1 MQYSAKILREV
12 TVSARAVL
20 VACVFFVSLTALAD
34 PPKLP
39 SAEEIATA
47 VRQLGDKRYAIR
59 EQATK
64 RLWQAGVD
72 AEAALQQ
79 ALKSRDAEV
88 ARRARELLDK
98 IEWGIFAD
106 TPDEVVA
113 LVNKYRAGDA
123 NAQNE
128 AVRGLVKARR
138 PGLTVLARIGHRV
151 TPEAHPALAK
161 AMTDA
166 AREVVPQ
173 LLAAR
178 DYVAAGELLET
189 CVTSGV
195 DAALNDYA
203 AFVVLQGQ
211 LDVAIARRLAETPP
225 RPAVLAVL
233 FRAKGDVSTARKYA
247 QEAAAKDDGL
257 LLDEILW
264 EQGDWAELAKRPAP
278 EGLQPA
284 IHRGTSALLHRLAG
298 NTKALDA
305 DLAEL
310 RQAIKANEKWVLPSR
325 TPPAGEPAPP
335 PDSNLLFLAWTAA
348 KTLVLV
354 EQPNPALS
362 VLDSLPEF
370 RPQLFALFAARLQYR
385 EALALADRPAA
396 PGEAGMTTAIKQA
409 RLLYLL
415 GDADRAGQVFA
426 KVAERLKT
434 ADEVDTA
441 VELCEVQMKLGL
453 VDAAREHAARFIAE
467 LVRQTANEQI
477 PRQVLGAVFPKRG
490 EEAWV
495 WWNFFRQ
502 KFPQDDATGMMKRV
516 RALLDPPVG
525 GNRPGP
531 SEWSAALL
539 AAQPAED
546 AHAKA
551 MAHEALSATHEAA
564 GQLDAA
570 RAELVRA
577 CENSKDPARWLRLGD
592 SLIARKD
599 YAAAADAYAKSAEC
613 DPLGPLAVYLHGR
626 ALEQAG
632 RGAEGRQKIEQ
643 AYWQSLGNTVLRA
656 DVAAD
661 LAKRGHDDLAA
672 HEREMILKLGWP
684 RVWSEGGLLSA
695 LARGAAAR
703 KDYAVAADWYER
715 LTARLLADA
724 KDFAETGGLI
734 GVPAL
739 MHAHRA
745 RAALMTG
752 SLSVMQVEADRCLS
766 LTPGNLEVALALVPE
781 LDRRGQKSDGDLL
794 YKRVA
799 GAYTRLCGEFPRSP
813 LVHNAAAWLAA
824 GCRRDLDVA
833 LEHARTAVTQ
843 APTNAGFL
851 DTLAEVN
858 FQRGEQAKAIELMHK
873 CLTLEPRNTYF
884 ANQLRRFEVGDRDAP
899 VPPENDD
906 D

>member
-1 MQYSAKILREV
+1 M
-12 TVSARAVL
+12 SARAVL
-20 VACVFFVSLTALAD
+20 VVCVFGVSLTVWAN
-34 PPKLP
+34 PPKSP
-39 SAEEIATA
+39 SAEEIAAA
-47 VRQLGDKRYAIR
+47 VRQLGDGRYAVR

-64 RLWQAGVD
+64 KLWLAGAD
-72 AEAALQQ
+72 AETALRE
-79 ALKSRDAEV
+79 ALKSRDPEV

-113 LVNKYRAGDA
+113 LIEKYRAGDA
-123 NAQNE
+123 TAQGE
-128 AVRGLVKARR
+128 AVRGLIKARR
-138 PGLTVLARIGHRV
+138 PGLTVLARIGRRV
-151 TPEAHPALAK
+151 TPETRPALAK
-161 AMTDA
+161 AMTEA

-178 DYVAAGELLET
+178 DYAAAGDLLET
-189 CVTSGV
+189 CVASGV
-195 DAALNDYA
+195 DAALTDYA
-203 AFVVLQGQ
+203 AFVILQGQ
-211 LDVAIARRLAETPP
+211 LDAAVARRQAESPQ
-225 RPAVLAVL
+225 RPAALAVL
-233 FRAKGDVSTARKYA
+233 FRAKGDLVSARKYA
-247 QEAAAKDDGL
+247 QDAAATDEGL

-264 EQGDWAELAKRPAP
+264 EQGDWAELAKRPVP
-278 EGLQPA
+278 EGLQPTV
-284 IHRGTSALLHRLAG
+284 HRGTAALLHRLAG

-310 RQAIKANEKWVLPSR
+310 RHAIKANEKWVVPPR
-325 TPPAGEPAPP
+325 TPPAGEAPP
-335 PDSNLLFLAWTAA
+335 PPDPNLLFLGWTAA
-348 KTLVLV
+348 KTLTLV
-354 EQPNPALS
+354 EQPAPAIAL
-362 VLDSLPEF
+362 LDNLPEF
-370 RPQLFALFAARLQYR
+370 RPQLFDLLVGQLRYR
-385 EALALADRPAA
+385 EALALADRPNT
-396 PGEAGMTTAIKQA
+396 PGEAGMTTAVKQA

-426 KVAERLKT
+426 KVADRLKT
-434 ADEVDTA
+434 ADEVEAA

-453 VDAAREHAARFIAE
+453 ADSAREHAARFLAE
-467 LVRQTANEQI
+467 LIRQTPSEQP
-477 PRQVLGAVFPKRG
+477 PRQVLAAVFPKRG

-495 WWNFFRQ
+495 WWSFFRQ
-502 KFPQDDATGMMKRV
+502 KFPQDDATGTMRRV
-516 RALLDPPVG
+516 RVLLNPPPGATPAGPGGWSVALV
-525 GNRPGP
+525 
-531 SEWSAALL
+531 

-551 MAHEALSATHEAA
+551 VARDALAAAHEAA
-564 GQLDAA
+564 GQLDLA
-570 RAELVRA
+570 RAELVKA
-577 CENSKDPARWLRLGD
+577 AENSKDPARWLRLGD
-592 SLIARKD
+592 FLVARKD
-599 YAAAADAYAKSAEC
+599 YSAAADAYAKSSEC

-632 RGAEGRQKIEQ
+632 RPGDGRQRIEQ

-661 LAKRGHDDLAA
+661 LAKRGHDDLAVR
-672 HEREMILKLGWP
+672 EREMILKLGWP

-703 KDYAVAADWYER
+703 KDYAAAADWYER

-745 RAALMTG
+745 RAALASG
-752 SLSVMQVEADRCLS
+752 SLGIVKMEADSCLS

-781 LDRRGQKSDGDLL
+781 LDRRGQKKDADEL
-794 YKRVA
+794 YTRVA
-799 GAYTRLCGEFPRSP
+799 GAYSRLCGEFPRSP

-824 GCRRDLDVA
+824 GCRRDLDA
-833 LEHARTAVTQ
+833 AIEHARTAVAQ
-843 APTNAGFL
+843 APKNAGFL
-851 DTLAEVN
+851 DTLAEVH
-858 FQRGEQAKAIELMHK
+858 FQRGEQAKAVELMNK

-884 ANQLRRFEVGDRDAP
+884 AKQLRRFEVGDRDAP